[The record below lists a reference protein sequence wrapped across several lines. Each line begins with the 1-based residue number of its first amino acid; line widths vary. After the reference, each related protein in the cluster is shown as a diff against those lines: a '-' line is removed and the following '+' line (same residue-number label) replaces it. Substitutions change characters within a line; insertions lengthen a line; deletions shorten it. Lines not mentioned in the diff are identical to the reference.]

1 MRGKEFLISGSGA
14 ERAVEKLARGGV
26 PVLSARLG
34 QKNTVRIRVDG
45 KHGKKVFAILQGS
58 CYNIINCRRFGAERL
73 AAGLV
78 RRAGLLA
85 GLLLALVLVLFCEGR
100 VLKVSVR
107 GSGACY
113 EAEVRAAL
121 AAAGTRFFSPVPDEA
136 AVASHIL
143 ALPRVSF
150 CSLSHAGG
158 VLTVRVETEDEALPP
173 VGGDFKAPVSG
184 TLERLV
190 VVQGRACAAA
200 GDEVAAGD
208 VLVDGAGAP
217 VIACAQIAY
226 RVDAVYAGS
235 AEQAR
240 AQAYLD
246 HGEIGEMQV
255 QKIGEGWRVTGI
267 ARTVAARNLG

>member
-1 MRGKEFLISGSGA
+1 MRGFEFRIEGSGA
-14 ERAVEKLARGGV
+14 ARAVEKLVQGGV
-26 PVLSARLG
+26 PVLSARIEG
-34 QKNTVRIRVDG
+34 KNLVRVCTDG
-45 KHGKKVFAILQGS
+45 KDRKKVFAIFRGS
-58 CYNIINCRRFGAERL
+58 CYNIIKVRAVAWERL
-73 AAGLV
+73 LHACRGAAGMLV
-78 RRAGLLA
+78 GA
-85 GLLLALVLVLFCEGR
+85 ALFVSAVCFFQGR
-100 VLKVSVR
+100 VLCVR
-107 GSGACY
+107 VVGSGACY